1 MESFLIRN
9 LSTLAKLKECLK
21 SFPEKVS
28 PTSFLFFKA
37 AKSKEIFGEAC
48 IKIKSLWTIKLHQC
62 VGYTH
67 DYSMI

>member
-48 IKIKSLWTIKLHQC
+48 IKIKSL
-62 VGYTH
+62 
-67 DYSMI
+67 